1 MRECES
7 VLYGVVRIVS
17 GVSNLGL
24 KCLFIIVFVGLMVK
38 YCKKKR
44 YIYFKFYKLQQWN
57 LLYIYVYNFIYNNY
71 FK

>member
-44 YIYFKFYKLQQWN
+44 YIYFKFYKL
-57 LLYIYVYNFIYNNY
+57 
-71 FK
+71 